1 MCLFILIER
10 KKKKKK
16 KKKKGRDELAC
27 VDIKLFVG
35 NLKFDL

>member
-10 KKKKKK
+10 KKKKSKK
-16 KKKKGRDELAC
+16 TGRDELAC

>member
-1 MCLFILIER
+1 MVLFIRIER

-16 KKKKGRDELAC
+16 KTGRDELAC
-27 VDIKLFVG
+27 VDIKLFVE

>member
-10 KKKKKK
+10 KKKKKT
-16 KKKKGRDELAC
+16 GRDELAC

>member
-10 KKKKKK
+10 KKKME
-16 KKKKGRDELAC
+16 RDELAC